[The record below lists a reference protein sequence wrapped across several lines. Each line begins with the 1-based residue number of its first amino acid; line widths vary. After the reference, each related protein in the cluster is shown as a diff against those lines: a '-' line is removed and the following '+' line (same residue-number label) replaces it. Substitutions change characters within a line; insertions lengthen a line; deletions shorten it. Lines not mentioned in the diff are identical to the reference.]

1 MEEPQTTSPHVL
13 LFPVPAQGHI
23 NVMLKF
29 AELLSLSSIRVT
41 FLTTEHSYRQLTLH
55 SDVLPRFSLF
65 PSFQFR
71 TISDGLPLS
80 HPRIF
85 AHHLTEML
93 HSFVSVTKPLF
104 RDMLLSPHFSSDLTC
119 LILDGFFS
127 YLLDIDDDFVKVP
140 TFCFRTSGACSTWT
154 ILSIPNL
161 IKQGQLPIKGED
173 DMDRILD
180 NVPGMEN
187 LLRCRDLPGFCR
199 ATDPNNDPILQFI
212 MSTFIR
218 STKFSALIM
227 NTFEDLEGPILSN
240 IRTLCPNLY
249 SIGPLHAL
257 LKTKLTHETESLNN
271 LWEVDRSCLTW
282 LDNQAAGSVIYVS
295 FGSITVMGNR
305 ELMEFW
311 HGLVNSGRSF
321 LWVIRPDLLK
331 GENGE
336 IEIPAELEEGT
347 KQRGY
352 MVGWTPQEKVL
363 CHEAVGGFLTH
374 SGWNSTLESMVA
386 GKPMI
391 CWPYGF
397 DQLVNSRFV
406 SNVWNL
412 GLDMKDLCDR
422 ETVAKMVNDVMVN
435 RKEEFV
441 RSATEIANLARQS
454 VNPGGSSYANFDRLI
469 EDIKILSRQKIPV
482 LVNN

>member
-1 MEEPQTTSPHVL
+1 
-13 LFPVPAQGHI
+13 
-23 NVMLKF
+23 
-29 AELLSLSSIRVT
+29 
-41 FLTTEHSYRQLTLH
+41 
-55 SDVLPRFSLF
+55 
-65 PSFQFR
+65 
-71 TISDGLPLS
+71 
-80 HPRIF
+80 
-85 AHHLTEML
+85 
-93 HSFVSVTKPLF
+93 
-104 RDMLLSPHFSSDLTC
+104 
-119 LILDGFFS
+119 
-127 YLLDIDDDFVKVP
+127 
-140 TFCFRTSGACSTWT
+140 
-154 ILSIPNL
+154 
-161 IKQGQLPIKGED
+161 
-173 DMDRILD
+173 MDRILD

-187 LLRCRDLPGFCR
+187 LLRRRDLPGFCR
-199 ATDPNNDPILQFI
+199 ATDPNNDLILQFI
-212 MSTFIR
+212 VSAFIR

-257 LKTKLTHETESLNN
+257 LKTKLNHETESLNN

-305 ELMEFW
+305 ELLEFW
-311 HGLVNSGRSF
+311 HGLVNSGRRF
-321 LWVIRPDLLK
+321 LWVIRPDLVK
-331 GENGE
+331 GKNGE

-374 SGWNSTLESMVA
+374 SGWNSTLESIVA

-397 DQLVNSRFV
+397 DQQVNSRFV

-441 RSATEIANLARQS
+441 RSATEIANLARRS
-454 VNPGGSSYANFDRLI
+454 VNPGGSSYANFDRLV
-469 EDIKILSRQKIPV
+469 EDIRNLSGQKTSVI
-482 LVNN
+482 VNK